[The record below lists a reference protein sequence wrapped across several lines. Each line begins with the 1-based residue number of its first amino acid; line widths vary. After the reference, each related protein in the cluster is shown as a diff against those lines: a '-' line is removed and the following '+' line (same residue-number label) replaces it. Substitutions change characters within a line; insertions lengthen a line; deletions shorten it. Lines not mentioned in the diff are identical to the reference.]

1 MPFTKFT
8 NLDFDQIKT
17 QIKSYLRA
25 NSEFKD
31 FDFEGSNFSV
41 LIDTLAYNTYITA
54 FNSNMVV
61 NESFLDSATI
71 RENVVSLARNIGYVP
86 RSRTSAKAQISFS
99 YPTTSTAATATLSAG
114 LVCVGTVENT
124 NFLFSVPNDIVTTI
138 NNGVAKFEN
147 IDIFQGT
154 FLRKQFVVDGSL
166 DQRFLLDNSFIDSST
181 IVVKVKGL
189 SDTNTLGREYTLAS
203 NILNIDST
211 SETYLLQ
218 EVKDERYELLF
229 GDGYFGKK
237 LENGSVITATYIIT
251 DGKEG
256 NGPSNF
262 SYSGRVVDDL
272 GNPIIPSD
280 NITITTNISAQ
291 NGGDIES
298 VDSIKYFAPR
308 IYASQYRAVT
318 ARDYEAIIQ
327 SIYPNTESVS
337 VVGGEELDP
346 PEFGQVLISI
356 KPKNGDFV
364 SDFDKQNIQSKLKN
378 YSLSGINQKIIDL
391 KVLFVEIDSAIYYN
405 GSQVSNVNEVK
416 SKVTS
421 VLNTFSTSNIN
432 KFGGRFKY
440 SKLGQIIDDAD
451 TSITSNITRVII
463 RRNMKTLLNQSAQY
477 ELCYGNAFK
486 KNTNGFNI
494 KSTGFTVAN
503 QSGTLYFTDVPNS
516 DNKLGTLSIVKE
528 SSTAN
533 EFIVVIKSAGSVDYE
548 KGEII
553 VNTLNVTSTVQPN
566 NIIEIQAFPDSN
578 DIIGLKDLYLSFSV
592 ADSAI
597 NMVKDTISSGEQI
610 SGVGYKTT
618 SSYLNGSLKRGD
630 TSTTTASILSEST
643 ALSSTMTSSTTT
655 SSGSSSSG
663 GGY

>member
-8 NLDFDQIKT
+8 NLDFDQIKS

-25 NSEFKD
+25 NSNFKD

-54 FNSNMVV
+54 FNSNMIV
-61 NESFLDSATI
+61 NESFLDSATL

-86 RSRTSAKAQISFS
+86 RSRSAAKAQVSFS
-99 YPTTSTAATATLSAG
+99 VNTTSTTPTLTLAAG
-114 LVCVGTVENT
+114 LVCIGASENQTITFSIPSNITTTV
-124 NFLFSVPNDIVTTI
+124 
-138 NNGVAKFEN
+138 NNGVATFNN
-147 IDIFQGT
+147 IDILQGT
-154 FLRKQFVVDGSL
+154 YLSKQFLVDGSL

-181 IVVKVKGL
+181 IVVNVKGPN
-189 SDTNTLGREYTLAS
+189 DTGLGREFSLAN
-203 NILNIDST
+203 NILNIDAT
-211 SETYLLQ
+211 SETYLIQ
-218 EVKDERYELLF
+218 EVQDEKYELLF

-237 LENGSVITATYIIT
+237 LENGTIITATYIVT
-251 DGKEG
+251 DGIGG
-256 NGPSNF
+256 NGSTNF
-262 SYSGRVVDDL
+262 SYAGRVLDSLDVPVVPT
-272 GNPIIPSD
+272 NTIS
-280 NITITTNISAQ
+280 ITTNQSAA

-298 VDSIKYFAPR
+298 INSIKYFAPR

-378 YSLSGINQKIIDL
+378 YALSGINQKIIDL
-391 KVLFVEIDSAIYYN
+391 KVLFVEIDSAVYYN
-405 GSQVSNVNEVK
+405 SSQVTNVNDVK
-416 SKVTS
+416 STIIS
-421 VLNTFSTSNIN
+421 VLNSFSSSSIN
-432 KFGGRFKY
+432 QFGGRFRY
-440 SKLGQIIDDAD
+440 SKLGQIIDDSD
-451 TSITSNITRVII
+451 QSITSNITRVII
-463 RRNMKTLLNQSAQY
+463 RRNLKALLNQSAQY
-477 ELCYGNAFK
+477 ELCYGNKFK
-486 KNTNGFNI
+486 RDSGGFNI
-494 KSTGFTVAN
+494 KSTGFTLAN
-503 QSGTLYFTDVPNS
+503 QTGTLYFTDVPNT
-516 DNKLGTLSIVKE
+516 DNSMGTLSVVKE
-528 SSTAN
+528 STDSDKFT
-533 EFIVVIKSAGSVDYE
+533 VVIKSAGSIDYD

-553 VNTLNVTSTVQPN
+553 VNTLNITSTAQPN

-578 DIIGLKDLYLSFSV
+578 DVIGLKDLYLSFSV
-592 ADSAI
+592 ADSTI

-618 SSYLNGSLKRGD
+618 SSSLNGNLKRGD
-630 TSTTTASILSEST
+630 TSVTLTPSVSTSTTSSSNMSTNTTT
-643 ALSSTMTSSTTT
+643 
-655 SSGSSSSG
+655 SGSSSSG